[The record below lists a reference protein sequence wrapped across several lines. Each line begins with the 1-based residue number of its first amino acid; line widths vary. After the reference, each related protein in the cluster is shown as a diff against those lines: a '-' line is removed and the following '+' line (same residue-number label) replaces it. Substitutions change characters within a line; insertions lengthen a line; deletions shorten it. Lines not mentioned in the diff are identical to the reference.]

1 MGGVTP
7 VYAIRFPF
15 IDETITDVSTKNAA
29 DDIAAVLSTKLDADR
44 DIALKRPS
52 ASAFKNASQSITA
65 NTETNIQFGSEDFDT
80 DNAINLGT
88 NNTRITVPTADGGRW
103 WVFAHVASITA
114 PAWTS
119 GQIAIAKNGTD
130 VVRRKYWAASGGQ
143 EMSRMQITCQVPLVP
158 TDFLTLTVLFQGT
171 PNPTSIDSI
180 RLSAQRM
187 TT

>member
-29 DDIAAVLSTKLDADR
+29 DDMAAVLSTHLDADR
-44 DIALKRPS
+44 DLSLRRAA
-52 ASAFKNASQSITA
+52 ASAFRNGVQTISA
-65 NTETNIQFGSEDFDT
+65 NTETNIQFTSEDFDT
-80 DNAINLGT
+80 DAAINLGT
-88 NNTRITVPTADGGRW
+88 NNTRITIPSSNGGRW
-103 WVFAHVASITA
+103 WMIAHVASIAA

-130 VVRRKYWAASGGQ
+130 VVRRKYWAASGQ
-143 EMSRMQITCQVPLVP
+143 EMSRMQVTCQMPLVP

-171 PNPTSIDSI
+171 PNPTSIDGL
-180 RLSAQRM
+180 RLSAQRL